1 VECFILFPEGRVSP
15 IQQMQMT
22 SVLDP
27 NVHCVAVQGT
37 FDDCQDIVKALFRDR
52 KSPLPK
58 SFSSSSSPSFSPSLS
73 PSSCLLALRPKDVC
87 IHVRMCAC
95 A

>member
-1 VECFILFPEGRVSP
+1 MSP

-27 NVHCVAVQGT
+27 NVHCIAVQGT

-52 KSPLPK
+52 KAPLARAQGGRHEIDL
-58 SFSSSSSPSFSPSLS
+58 FGRTHALASL
-73 PSSCLLALRPKDVC
+73 
-87 IHVRMCAC
+87 CANQC
-95 A
+95 

>member
-1 VECFILFPEGRVSP
+1 MQRGKKNVECFILFPEGRVSP

-27 NVHCVAVQGT
+27 NVHCIAVQGT

-52 KSPLPK
+52 ECPDMIFDGRLV
-58 SFSSSSSPSFSPSLS
+58 L
-73 PSSCLLALRPKDVC
+73 
-87 IHVRMCAC
+87 
-95 A
+95 